1 MKITVVGG
9 SRGTGAELARQALAA
24 GHEVTVVSRSGSG
37 PEGSRALAADAT
49 SAASL
54 REAVSGADAVVVTVG
69 AARGTKKQRTAV
81 TKAVVEAMA
90 AAGARRL
97 VVQSSA
103 GAGESAQHLPAVLR
117 GLMRLALASAI
128 KDHEEQEAVAR
139 DSGLDWTVVR
149 PSGLTDQPATG
160 AWRVLEA
167 SESGTVRGTIS
178 RADLAAFMLGLLAD
192 TSAVEKAFSI
202 SS

>member
-103 GAGESAQHLPAVLR
+103 GAGESAQH
-117 GLMRLALASAI
+117 
-128 KDHEEQEAVAR
+128 
-139 DSGLDWTVVR
+139 
-149 PSGLTDQPATG
+149 
-160 AWRVLEA
+160 
-167 SESGTVRGTIS
+167 
-178 RADLAAFMLGLLAD
+178 
-192 TSAVEKAFSI
+192 
-202 SS
+202 

>member
-24 GHEVTVVSRSGSG
+24 GHEVTVVSRSGAA
-37 PEGSRALAADAT
+37 PEGARAVEADAT

-54 REAVSGADAVVVTVG
+54 AEAVSEADAVIVTVG

-81 TKAVVEAMA
+81 TRAVVEAMV
-90 AAGARRL
+90 AAGVRRL

-103 GAGESAQHLPAVLR
+103 GAGESARHLPAALR
-117 GLMRLALASAI
+117 GFMRLVLASAI
-128 KDHEEQEAVAR
+128 KDHEEQEAVAQ
-139 DSGLDWTVVR
+139 DSGLDWTLVR

-167 SESGTVRGTIS
+167 DEAGTVRGTIP
-178 RADLAAFMLGLLAD
+178 RADLAAFVLGFLSD
-192 TSAVEKAFSI
+192 ESTVGKAFSI